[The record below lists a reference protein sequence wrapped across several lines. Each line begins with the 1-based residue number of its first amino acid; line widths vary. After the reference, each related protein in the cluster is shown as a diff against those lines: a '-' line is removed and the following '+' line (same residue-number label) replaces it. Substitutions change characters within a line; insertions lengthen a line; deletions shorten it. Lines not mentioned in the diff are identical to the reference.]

1 MLKQQ
6 LRMPICMSKFLHGN
20 YSPSSR
26 ADTLRGQALYPFI
39 NDMFGNHH
47 IRVQAQKSRNV
58 DIQTLLSAGFVIN
71 LKKSVLELT
80 QDILQLGARIR

>member
-1 MLKQQ
+1 MEIIAPVAGL
-6 LRMPICMSKFLHGN
+6 IHS
-20 YSPSSR
+20 
-26 ADTLRGQALYPFI
+26 RGQALYPFL